1 MRRYHLELNTVEEV
15 RNMGMEYV
23 RKTTPVMKASSTGEW
38 VLWEEVEARLRELE
52 DRIPEVRIA
61 RLEKALGL
69 VSQGRCP
76 ECGEKT
82 AGWKGPSGYFGP
94 EMAQSLRET
103 GIDIGT
109 GHKVNCSRRHE
120 KH

>member
-1 MRRYHLELNTVEEV
+1 MRRYHLELKTVEEV

-38 VLWEEVEARLRELE
+38 VLWEEVEARMRELE
-52 DRIPEVRIA
+52 DRIPEVRIH

-82 AGWKGPSGYFGP
+82 AGWKCPSGSFAP
-94 EMAQSLRET
+94 EMWETLREQ
-103 GIDIGT
+103 GIDSGT
-109 GHKVNCSRRHE
+109 GHKESCSRRHL
-120 KH
+120 KS